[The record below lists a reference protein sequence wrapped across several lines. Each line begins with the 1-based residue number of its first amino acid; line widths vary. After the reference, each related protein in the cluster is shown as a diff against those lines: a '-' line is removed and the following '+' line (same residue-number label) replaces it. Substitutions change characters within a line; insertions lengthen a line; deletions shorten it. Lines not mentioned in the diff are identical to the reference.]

1 MRINKTNASLFA
13 LSAVLFPL
21 FAAASTSSYK
31 LEEGK
36 AALAR
41 YAEEN
46 SAPARPAFK
55 EPVFT
60 PSEMSVQP
68 QRDWTVMIYM
78 NGRSN
83 VEAFALEDMNEL
95 ELAGST
101 DRVNVVTELGR
112 MTGTEG
118 NSGPDGKWTGSR
130 RFFVIKDADT
140 SAIKSPALWQN
151 PKPDMGDYH
160 QVVAFVQ
167 WARKTFPAKK
177 YALIIWDHGW
187 GWMDPSKPM
196 TRSISH
202 DFVTGHAIKTTELKA
217 MFSQMGQMDMYA
229 SMACFMQ
236 MMEVSY
242 EVKDYA
248 KVVVGSEEVIQL
260 PSFDFDAFLNL
271 LSAKPQ
277 ADAEDAGKFLVKT
290 FKDLYSQPGTVAP
303 GYGVQLSAMRTDKMV
318 DVKSA
323 MDKWIKL
330 VSESGDA
337 QALKIA
343 MRDVIRFEVG
353 DESTDP
359 DKKKSPYADLGH
371 FIKLF
376 NANMTAS
383 TPEAQAAR
391 AAGEALLA
399 TIKGMT
405 VAQAG
410 FGKDRVGND
419 FADTTGIAI
428 DIPGKPGEPLLE
440 HDDSYGKLD
449 FIKNSAWGKFHSM
462 LEELN
467 KPKKK
472 S

>member
-1 MRINKTNASLFA
+1 MRINKI
-13 LSAVLFPL
+13 LSAALVLPFLLSP
-21 FAAASTSSYK
+21 FAAAATASYK
-31 LEEGK
+31 LEDGQ
-36 AALAR
+36 AAVSR

-46 SAPARPAFK
+46 PVTARPAFSK
-55 EPVFT
+55 PAFVAA
-60 PSEMSVQP
+60 EMPVQP
-68 QRDWTVMIYM
+68 LRDWTVMIYM

-95 ELAGST
+95 ELAGSSKG
-101 DRVNVVTELGR
+101 VNVVTELGR
-112 MTGTEG
+112 MTGTDG

-130 RFFVIKDADT
+130 RFYVIKDADT
-140 SAIKSPALWQN
+140 SAINSPALWQN
-151 PKPDMGDYH
+151 PAPDMGDYH
-160 QVVAFVQ
+160 QVVDFVQ
-167 WARKTFPAKK
+167 WARKNFPARR

-217 MFSQMGQMDMYA
+217 MFSQIGQLDMYA

-242 EVKDYA
+242 EMKDYA
-248 KVVVGSEEVIQL
+248 KVIVGSEEVIQL
-260 PSFDFDAFLNL
+260 PSFDFDAFVNL

-277 ADAEDAGKFLVKT
+277 SDAEAAGKFLVKT

-303 GYGVQLSAMRTDKMV
+303 GYGVQLSAMRADKIV
-318 DVKSA
+318 GVKSA
-323 MDKWIKL
+323 LDKWITL
-330 VSESGDA
+330 VSETGDT
-337 QALKIA
+337 QALKAA

-383 TPEAQAAR
+383 GPQAQAAR

-399 TIKGMT
+399 AIKGMT

-419 FADTTGIAI
+419 FADTTGIGI

-440 HDDSYGKLD
+440 HDNSYGKLD
-449 FIKNSAWGKFHSM
+449 FVKNSAWAKFRAM
-462 LEELN
+462 LKELN
-467 KPKKK
+467 KPKEIN
-472 S
+472 